1 MTKPQTKSVKAVA
14 GRTCRQIARWTVE
27 IALNR
32 GGLREKET
40 PLPFSPRADTVASP
54 TPPPPPSR
62 RRPSRR
68 PPPPRRRPSPASSSL
83 RWRWAPRSPRDRFDS
98 ISARLTPR
106 TVLVKVRQRSNPFDP
121 FLRAVQSV
129 WDLCVVTYVRASIR
143 EADLDDMY
151 GRKTK
156 TKKIRPRILGTWWI
170 TQNDGCGFYLFQ

>member
-1 MTKPQTKSVKAVA
+1 MPSDREVDGWDRSKQ
-14 GRTCRQIARWTVE
+14 GRLT
-27 IALNR
+27 
-32 GGLREKET
+32 REGNSSS
-40 PLPFSPRADTVASP
+40 LFSASRHSGISHSS
-54 TPPPPPSR
+54 PPPSR

-156 TKKIRPRILGTWWI
+156 KKIRPRILGAWWI
-170 TQNDGCGFYLFQ
+170 TQNDGCGFYLNKP